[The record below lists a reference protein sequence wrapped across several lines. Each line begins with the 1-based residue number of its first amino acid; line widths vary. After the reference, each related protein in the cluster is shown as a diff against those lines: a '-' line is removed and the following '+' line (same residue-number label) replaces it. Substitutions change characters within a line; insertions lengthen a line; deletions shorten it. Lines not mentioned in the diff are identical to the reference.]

1 MTKKVYV
8 GMSGGVDSSVTAA
21 LLQQQGYDV
30 TGVYMKNWTTSIAGY
45 SCTWQTDFQDA
56 KRVAV
61 QLGIPFKIYDFETQ
75 YRQRVVD
82 VMLEEY
88 QAGRTP
94 NPDIL
99 CNQEIKF
106 KLFLNTAL
114 KDGADMIATGHYA
127 QIKTGKLFKAIDSN
141 KDQTYF
147 LYRATTEALKKTIM
161 PLGIY
166 TKPQVRLLAKQKHL
180 ATANKKDSQG
190 ICFIGEIPIAEF
202 LVAELGSQTPGP
214 IIDQYGKQVG
224 IHDGAILYTIGQRH
238 GLHVG
243 GGLPYY
249 VTGKHVGRNELY
261 VTTDLQDETLW
272 RKTLDIVDIHW
283 INDPPDKTSHY
294 SVCIRYRSVPVD
306 VDEIQKISADHFR
319 LTLAED
325 VKAVTAGQSAVI
337 YDQNRCVGGGI
348 IV

>member
-8 GMSGGVDSSVTAA
+8 GMSGGVDSSVAAA
-21 LLQQQGYDV
+21 LLQDQGYDV
-30 TGVYMKNWTTSIAGY
+30 TGVYMKNWTTNVAGY
-45 SCTWQTDFQDA
+45 TCSWQTDFQDA

-61 QLGIPFKIYDFETQ
+61 QLGIPIKVYDFETQ

-82 VMLEEY
+82 IMLKEY
-88 QAGRTP
+88 KAGRTP

-106 KLFLNTAL
+106 KLFLDMAL

-127 QIKTGKLFKAIDSN
+127 QVKNGKLFKAIDGN

-147 LYRATTEALKKTIM
+147 LYRVTTVALQKTIM
-161 PLGIY
+161 PLGAL
-166 TKPQVRLLAKQKHL
+166 TKPQVRIIAKQKKL
-180 ATANKKDSQG
+180 ATALKKDSQG

-202 LVAELGSQTPGP
+202 LIAELGQQSPGP
-214 IIDQYGKQVG
+214 IIDQHGKQVG
-224 IHDGAILYTIGQRH
+224 THDGAILYTIGQRH
-238 GLHVG
+238 GFRVG

-261 VTTDLQDETLW
+261 VTSDLQDEALW
-272 RKTLDIVDIHW
+272 KNNLEIVDTHW
-283 INDPPDKTSHY
+283 INGAPDNKHHY
-294 SVCIRYRSVPVD
+294 SVCVRYRSEPVG
-306 VDEIQKISADHFR
+306 VDKIQKLATNHFR
-319 LTLAED
+319 LALTED
-325 VKAVTAGQSAVI
+325 VKAVTPGQSAVI
-337 YDQNRCVGGGI
+337 YCRNRCVGGGL